1 MRKRGF
7 TAPAASLLAV
17 GIGIALAGGIGGA
30 QAPAAGDE
38 SFTPPR
44 TPWGDPDLQGI
55 WSTGYIETPVE
66 RPDEFGGRE
75 YLEEDDIIGEW
86 ERLSAQQ
93 DHSTGGARPATPRE
107 GDTGTYNTVFRRA
120 RARGHSHPADV
131 PDHRP
136 AGSEDPLEA
145 GVREQVDA
153 EVTLT
158 AGVRGR
164 FRQEGTDGPEDRPND
179 RCRGMILPHRFGTWE
194 SGGGHHRIVQSP
206 GAVTIYYE
214 YGPHG
219 GAYRTIPLDGSPHL
233 PPHVR
238 QWAGR
243 CTRPLGR
250 RYARRRHDELHR
262 QDQLRGGAR
271 QPAADR
277 TVPACRTG
285 LHPVSRHRR
294 G

>member
-7 TAPAASLLAV
+7 ILPAAGLLAA

-75 YLEEDDIIGEW
+75 YLEEDDIIAER

-107 GDTGTYNTVFRRA
+107 GDTGTYNTVFSGRGREVIRTRRT
-120 RARGHSHPADV
+120 SLIIDP
-131 PDHRP
+131 PDAKIP
-136 AGSEDPLEA
+136 WKP
-145 GVREQVDA
+145 GVREQVAA
-153 EVTLT
+153 EVTLN

-164 FRQEGTDGPEDRPND
+164 FRQEGAAGPEDRPND

-233 PPHVR
+233 PPHDPAV
-238 QWAGR
+238 AGR

-262 QDQLRGGAR
+262 QDQLRGGRA
-271 QPAADR
+271 
-277 TVPACRTG
+277 TTCN
-285 LHPVSRHRR
+285 
-294 G
+294 